1 MNAKKKALLNK
12 EHESHLAKDGEVVS
26 NEEQKRLEVE
36 GKLKKFKLTTKYA
49 ETEAYLKKPR
59 KEQAGKQKSVVTVH
73 RRDDTSEQ
81 VDPTSLKEIILQSDN
96 IKKITI
102 EKVGIED
109 AKRVSFHFDD
119 PNLQDKS
126 EKLVI
131 KGESL
136 KKLIKKRSDE
146 NKSKLKSNI
155 QEKDHKLN
163 LTNSSKLDAP
173 KIANKNERLK
183 YLGKRKELGSFEKI
197 EEFYE
202 TKSSGLA
209 IKFPKGYINE
219 EPTEKD
225 LFDES
230 AAHDLLEGIS
240 SHQTGVEDAEFIESN
255 ETFSDPTT
263 YLDEQEDE
271 QTTAFEV
278 ITDDDAVI
286 EEYQNKD
293 SPRLEVVPTIE
304 EDSIDDITEDNYLSE
319 VINSNQD
326 VESDDEP
333 VLKTVKYKAQILS
346 KDKNVAH
353 NGYYYRAVDHVELFK
368 TGASYLEDFKNGIR
382 SFAFSGLGL
391 DQSKQKS
398 IFGICSFFNYHTQV
412 RTLIVAKDFKK
423 SFFSFYITDL
433 KVKEKAIY
441 KDGQSYRYYQGD
453 GFDILDFQELRR
465 VYTQVAHYDY
475 EEFLRELTN
484 RYDLVL
490 WDLPEMDILDSNK
503 EVYFPV
509 IRMLDNVS
517 LIVKGK
523 QTNVFE
529 VRDLADYYSK
539 YQVDIK
545 GVLFDAGLKPSKK
558 KGAS

>member
-26 NEEQKRLEVE
+26 EEEQKRLEVE

-49 ETEAYLKKPR
+49 EAEAYLKKPR

-73 RRDDTSEQ
+73 RRDETSEQ

-119 PNLQDKS
+119 PNLQDKR

-136 KKLIKKRSDE
+136 KKLIKKRSEE

-155 QEKDHKLN
+155 QGNKRKLN
-163 LTNSSKLDAP
+163 ITSTSNLDEP
-173 KIANKNERLK
+173 KIVNKNDRLK
-183 YLGKRKELGSFEKI
+183 YLRERKELNSFESI

-202 TKSSGLA
+202 SKSSGLA
-209 IKFPKGYINE
+209 IKFPKGYLNESPNE
-219 EPTEKD
+219 EELFNENAANELLQEISGYKSKVKD
-225 LFDES
+225 
-230 AAHDLLEGIS
+230 G
-240 SHQTGVEDAEFIESN
+240 EFVESN
-255 ETFSDPTT
+255 ETFLDPTT
-263 YLDEQEDE
+263 ALKIVDNEQSADDY
-271 QTTAFEV
+271 QT
-278 ITDDDAVI
+278 
-286 EEYQNKD
+286 KD
-293 SPRLEVVPTIE
+293 SPRLEVVPSIN
-304 EDSIDDITEDNYLSE
+304 EDAIDDITEDNYLSE
-319 VINSNQD
+319 VINNNQD
-326 VESDDEP
+326 IESDDEP

-346 KDKNVAH
+346 KDKNIAH

-368 TGASYLEDFKNGIR
+368 TGASYLEDFKNGIK

-453 GFDILDFQELRR
+453 GFDILDFQELKR

-503 EVYFPV
+503 EVYFPI

-523 QTNVFE
+523 QTNIFE
-529 VRDLADYYSK
+529 IRDLADYYSK

-545 GVLFDAGLKPSKK
+545 GVLFDTGLKPSKK
-558 KGAS
+558 KGAA